1 MVELPTLYSMTSR
14 ERLAKL
20 NHEVPQ
26 LSQDNWPE
34 LEQKLFLR
42 TADRVP
48 VTLVRGKGARV
59 WDDQGREYLDFVG
72 GWAVNSLGHCHPV
85 VVRAL
90 EKQAKILIQASN
102 QFYTIP
108 QIQLAQLLMKH
119 SCLDRAFFC
128 NSGAEA
134 NEGAVKLA
142 RRYGKLRLNIAYGVI
157 TTYSSFH
164 GRTLAMTAATGQS
177 KFQEPY
183 IPLPDGF
190 INVEYNDV
198 EAIKRATTDQTCAV
212 ILEPIQ
218 GEGGVN
224 VPDDDYLQKVQD
236 WCRGKGILFI
246 LDEVQTGVSRTGT
259 LFAYEQYGV
268 EPDMMT
274 LAKGLGSGVPI
285 GALLAKDEVSVF
297 SPGEHGS
304 TFGGNPLVCAAAYA
318 TLKYI
323 IDHNIT
329 AKVKRVGNY
338 FMKRL
343 GSLKQ
348 EFDFITEV
356 RGRGLLIALE
366 FDQEIAEKLV
376 LACLGR
382 GLLVN
387 KVKPNALRFMP
398 PLIITEK
405 DVDKAVGILRATLG
419 EIQNA
424 KGKSKNAKW
433 QSKN

>member
-1 MVELPTLYSMTSR
+1 
-14 ERLAKL
+14 
-20 NHEVPQ
+20 
-26 LSQDNWPE
+26 
-34 LEQKLFLR
+34 
-42 TADRVP
+42 
-48 VTLVRGKGARV
+48 
-59 WDDQGREYLDFVG
+59 
-72 GWAVNSLGHCHPV
+72 V
-85 VVRAL
+85 VVKAL
-90 EKQAKILIQASN
+90 EKQAKTLIQASN

-108 QIQLAQLLMKH
+108 QIELAQLLIRH
-119 SCLDRAFFC
+119 SCLDRVFFC

-142 RRYGKLRLNIAYGVI
+142 RRYGKLRLNGAYEVI

-212 ILEPIQ
+212 ILEPVQ

-236 WCRGKGILFI
+236 WCREKGILLI
-246 LDEVQTGVSRTGT
+246 LDEIQTGIGRTGT

-268 EPDMMT
+268 EPDIMT

-285 GALLAKDEVSVF
+285 GALLAKEEVSVF

-323 IDHNIT
+323 IDHKIP
-329 AKVKRVGNY
+329 AQVKRVGGY
-338 FMKRL
+338 FMTRL
-343 GSLKQ
+343 ESLKQ
-348 EFDFITEV
+348 QFDFITEV

-376 LACLGR
+376 LACLDR

-405 DVDKAVGILRATLG
+405 EVDKAVGILRDALK
-419 EIQNA
+419 E
-424 KGKSKNAKW
+424 KL
-433 QSKN
+433 